1 MARQVNQKTASL
13 SELSPAQMKGA
24 QFKTRTVVETYIE
37 TADGTVI
44 PLSAKS
50 GEVATKANLE
60 QFSAVTNANEL
71 MAASDVLEQ
80 NMVDA
85 RQIYAGVFT
94 DSVCKLGNALANPP
108 EEVKVDADGKKK
120 EFVLSRSMSIKSQVD

>member
-24 QFKTRTVVETYIE
+24 QFKTRTVVESYIE

-85 RQIYAGVFT
+85 RQIYAGLFT

-120 EFVLSRSMSIKSQVD
+120 SSR

>member
-1 MARQVNQKTASL
+1 MTRKTSPKTASL
-13 SELSPAQMKGA
+13 IELSPAQMRGA
-24 QFKTRTVVETYIE
+24 KFKTRTVVESYIE

-44 PLSAKS
+44 PLSAKT

-80 NMVDA
+80 NMLDA

-94 DSVCKLGNALANPP
+94 DSVCKLGNTLANHQ
-108 EEVKVDADGKKK
+108 EKVKVDADSKKK
-120 EFVLSRSMSIKSQVD
+120 KSSRQAVP

>member
-24 QFKTRTVVETYIE
+24 QFKTRTVVESYIE

-60 QFSAVTNANEL
+60 QFSAVTNENEL

-108 EEVKVDADGKKK
+108 KEVKVDADGKKK
-120 EFVLSRSMSIKSQVD
+120 SSR

>member
-120 EFVLSRSMSIKSQVD
+120 SSR

>member
-1 MARQVNQKTASL
+1 MTRKTSPKTASL
-13 SELSPAQMKGA
+13 IELSPAQMRGA
-24 QFKTRTVVETYIE
+24 KFKTRTVVESYIE

-44 PLSAKS
+44 PLSAKT

-80 NMVDA
+80 NMLDA

-94 DSVCKLGNALANPP
+94 DSVCKLGNTLANHQ
-108 EEVKVDADGKKK
+108 EKVKVDADGKKK
-120 EFVLSRSMSIKSQVD
+120 EFALSRSISIKSQVD

>member
-1 MARQVNQKTASL
+1 MTRKTSPKTASL
-13 SELSPAQMKGA
+13 IELSPAQMRGA
-24 QFKTRTVVETYIE
+24 KFKTRTVVESYIE

-44 PLSAKS
+44 PLSAKT

-80 NMVDA
+80 NMLDA

-94 DSVCKLGNALANPP
+94 DSVCKLGNTLANHQ
-108 EEVKVDADGKKK
+108 EKVKADADGKKK
-120 EFVLSRSMSIKSQVD
+120 EFALSRSISIKSQVD

>member
-1 MARQVNQKTASL
+1 MTRKASPKMASL
-13 SELSPAQMKGA
+13 IELSPAQMRGA
-24 QFKTRTVVETYIE
+24 KFKTRTVVESYIE

-44 PLSAKS
+44 PLSAKT

-80 NMVDA
+80 NMLDA

-94 DSVCKLGNALANPP
+94 DSVCKLGNTLANHQ
-108 EEVKVDADGKKK
+108 EKVKVDADGKKK
-120 EFVLSRSMSIKSQVD
+120 EFALSRSISIKSQVD